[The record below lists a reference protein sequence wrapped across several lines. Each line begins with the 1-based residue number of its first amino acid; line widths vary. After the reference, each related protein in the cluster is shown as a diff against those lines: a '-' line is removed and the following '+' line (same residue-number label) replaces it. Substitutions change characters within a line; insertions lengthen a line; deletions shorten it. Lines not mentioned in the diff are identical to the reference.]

1 MTPKTSITPLVVSL
15 NSNKVLE
22 FIRDRQ
28 LTQRQINDLNKLDSK
43 LDSGITFAGDFV
55 QAPNSNDKAIFMA
68 NNLALALDTN
78 NDSITALSCAYLA
91 TRYPELKQLKIS
103 SNNEHISIELVYDKE
118 YTEQAPVKF
127 VSKKDLI

>member
-28 LTQRQINDLNKLDSK
+28 LTQKQINDLNK